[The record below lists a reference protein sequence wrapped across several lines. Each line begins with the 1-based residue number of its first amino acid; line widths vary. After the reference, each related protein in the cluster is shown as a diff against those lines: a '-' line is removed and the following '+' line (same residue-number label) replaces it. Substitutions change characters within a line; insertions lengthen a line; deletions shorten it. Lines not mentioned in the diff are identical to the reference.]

1 MVPDHDWSNP
11 SSCWEYKCC
20 VPTRVWSKNNNMNN
34 QHKDMLSWMFRN
46 SVVSSWQYPATFSFC
61 GTRCSS
67 LLGPPATTHQHKH
80 ILHTTSKDR
89 SCCYCYFYFSHK
101 CQNSP
106 RYCHCHCRYSSRPR
120 YHFVLFMKGAFH
132 DSTVASFVQ
141 SLIESPTFD
150 STFISSYTQ
159 PITQGCN
166 LLNWSGADDLDEKCQ
181 KWPRLALLVS
191 HCVDLFH
198 LHQ

>member
-1 MVPDHDWSNP
+1 MTDQILLPVGNINVAYLQEFDLQITTWITNT
-11 SSCWEYKCC
+11 KI
-20 VPTRVWSKNNNMNN
+20 
-34 QHKDMLSWMFRN
+34 SWMFRN

-80 ILHTTSKDR
+80 ILHTASKDR

-101 CQNSP
+101 YQNSP
-106 RYCHCHCRYSSRPR
+106 RYCHYSSRPR

-150 STFISSYTQ
+150 STFISPFMLHSNNYTRVQ
-159 PITQGCN
+159 SLKLIWG
-166 LLNWSGADDLDEKCQ
+166 W
-181 KWPRLALLVS
+181 
-191 HCVDLFH
+191 
-198 LHQ
+198 

>member
-1 MVPDHDWSNP
+1 MFLFIG
-11 SSCWEYKCC
+11 
-20 VPTRVWSKNNNMNN
+20 PTS
-34 QHKDMLSWMFRN
+34 
-46 SVVSSWQYPATFSFC
+46 
-61 GTRCSS
+61 
-67 LLGPPATTHQHKH
+67 HQHKH

-101 CQNSP
+101 YQNSP
-106 RYCHCHCRYSSRPR
+106 RYCHYSSRPR

-159 PITQGCN
+159 TITPGCN
-166 LLNWSGADDLDEKCQ
+166 LLNCSGADNSDESVENGRGWLYLCPTSAYHEYMQ
-181 KWPRLALLVS
+181 MSIFIGPRYTWGPIYGSESL
-191 HCVDLFH
+191 
-198 LHQ
+198 